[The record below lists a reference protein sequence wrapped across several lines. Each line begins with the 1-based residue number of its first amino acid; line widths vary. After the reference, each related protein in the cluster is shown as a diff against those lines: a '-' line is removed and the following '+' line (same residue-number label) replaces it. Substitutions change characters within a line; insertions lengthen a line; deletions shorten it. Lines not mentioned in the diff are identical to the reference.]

1 MAKLGTYSYPDIRFG
16 DAVEIAGR
24 ILSKFRGTVTVKG
37 LAWELTMAEN
47 SGTLFAKIAALR
59 DFGLVEGRGE
69 LRISD
74 LGRRILRPANPEE
87 ARQTRIEAFQ
97 RVDLLRALYEKFEGE
112 APDDSTLLIA
122 LEEISKA
129 PREEIVRRFSLI
141 QKHLGDVARAM
152 RHLSAPVG
160 AEHSAPS
167 QQIFSNSSPRG
178 EQPSP
183 EPLADSSVL
192 YLIAGGA
199 RLNAPLTPEYVDV
212 AIGLLRA
219 LKASMED
226 TVKARVGASPVGAS
240 EE

>member
-1 MAKLGTYSYPDIRFG
+1 
-16 DAVEIAGR
+16 
-24 ILSKFRGTVTVKG
+24 
-37 LAWELTMAEN
+37 MAEN

-74 LGRRILRPANPEE
+74 LARRIIHPANPEE
-87 ARQTRIEAFQ
+87 SRQARIEAFH

-112 APDDSTLLIA
+112 APDDSALLIT
-122 LEEISKA
+122 LEEITKA

-152 RHLSAPVG
+152 RPISAPMS
-160 AEHSAPS
+160 AEHPPSSQPRFSATSPQEEHPS
-167 QQIFSNSSPRG
+167 Q
-178 EQPSP
+178 

-192 YLIAGGA
+192 YLVAGEA
-199 RLNAPLTPEYVDV
+199 RLNVPLTPEYIDV

-219 LKASMED
+219 MRTSLEAAQG
-226 TVKARVGASPVGAS
+226 ARPALG
-240 EE
+240 

>member
-74 LGRRILRPANPEE
+74 LGRRIIHPTNPEE
-87 ARQTRIEAFQ
+87 ARQSRIEAFQ

-112 APDDSTLLIA
+112 APDDSSLLIT
-122 LEEISKA
+122 LEEVTKA

-152 RHLSAPVG
+152 RHLSAPAS
-160 AEHSAPS
+160 AEHSGRS
-167 QQIFSNSSPRG
+167 QQIFSATSPQG
-178 EQPSP
+178 EQLTP

-219 LKASMED
+219 LKASMEES
-226 TVKARVGASPVGAS
+226 ARAKVGAS